1 MILLFSGLTIFS
13 QDTTQLKID
22 TNKLRLVKS
31 TLIKCENDYIKLIG
45 ISDTL
50 LINNKVLDSLNTEK
64 DKIILFQRKKI
75 KTDRLLYL
83 GAGTFLGIILGFG
96 IIVITLAVLNILP
109 QIIADTF
116 GRIISLMNSFI
127 GWVSKQEAFLLK
139 DIAFSLLYVI
149 VFYVLIITF
158 VRLLFKRNY
167 LNLKLFLKNNMAKV

>member
-83 GAGTFLGIILGFG
+83 GAGTFLGIILK
-96 IIVITLAVLNILP
+96 
-109 QIIADTF
+109 
-116 GRIISLMNSFI
+116 M
-127 GWVSKQEAFLLK
+127 LLGG
-139 DIAFSLLYVI
+139 
-149 VFYVLIITF
+149 
-158 VRLLFKRNY
+158 
-167 LNLKLFLKNNMAKV
+167 